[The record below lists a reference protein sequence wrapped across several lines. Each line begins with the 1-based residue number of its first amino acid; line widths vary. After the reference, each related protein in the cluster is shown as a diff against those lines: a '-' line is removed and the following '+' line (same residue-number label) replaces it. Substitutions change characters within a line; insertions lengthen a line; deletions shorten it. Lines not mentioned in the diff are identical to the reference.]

1 MSVDVK
7 EPHPSEKAR
16 MVIKA
21 YKPSQWLK
29 LATKQYYFTRAIAVI
44 TLVPL
49 FSSLF
54 MFLFMTNGAKKIV
67 FLALVIF
74 LFFVSLF
81 TWQYKRLLV
90 LDGLKG
96 QGYIRTTFF
105 GTTLKTESNFDLNKT
120 EVVIKP
126 YIVFDKTFQFSILKH
141 EYPFGN
147 YSETKE
153 ILHFISNE
161 FGLLAMDGVSDF
173 PKTRPFENRKMMTP
187 ETPNEAANT
196 SQSATS
202 KIPIDSSNIW
212 TLGMFLK
219 LALPFPAFVVIGLLI
234 GTH

>member
-1 MSVDVK
+1 MALSTLSK
-7 EPHPSEKAR
+7 KAR

-29 LATKQYYFTRAIAVI
+29 LPTKQYYFTRAIAVI
-44 TLVPL
+44 ALVPML
-49 FSSLF
+49 SSLF
-54 MFLFMTNGAKKIV
+54 MFLFMTDGAKKIV

-74 LFFVSLF
+74 LFFVSLL
-81 TWQYKRLLV
+81 TWQYKKLLV

-147 YSETKE
+147 YSETEE

-173 PKTRPFENRKMMTP
+173 PKTRPFANKEMMTS
-187 ETPNEAANT
+187 ESPNEAEIT
-196 SQSATS
+196 YQSTIS
-202 KIPIDSSNIW
+202 EIPIDSSKIW

-219 LALPFPAFVVIGLLI
+219 LALPFPAFVIIGLLI
-234 GTH
+234 GTY